1 MLIESSQPQLKPE
14 TKDSEHVVGNM
25 DSKCCAGFI
34 FKSKFNENL
43 NRNLNQAKPLNLK
56 RASCSN
62 IPTNKSPNTPP
73 IILQS
78 QDTSNIDS
86 NSILHR
92 NCEQL
97 IFTNKQVTIET
108 PQKSNVN
115 LVQNFSS
122 NINLRKINNNTVSPL
137 IQPNHKTMYNRFS
150 GSVQNLPQKLNPSF
164 RKKSA
169 SEMNLSKPM
178 NTTMVNNVEYVN
190 YCPSVL
196 FSRMR
201 KSISTQ
207 NLRQSLNNPNT
218 TASGSS
224 SKNWKQFFKFGGV
237 RKRTKKDVR

>member
-1 MLIESSQPQLKPE
+1 MLIESSQPQLEPE
-14 TKDSEHVVGNM
+14 TKDSEHVVGTM
-25 DSKCCAGFI
+25 DSKCCSGFI

-43 NRNLNQAKPLNLK
+43 NRNLNQAKPLSLK
-56 RASCSN
+56 RASCSS
-62 IPTNKSPNTPP
+62 IPAKKTPP
-73 IILQS
+73 IIQS
-78 QDTSNIDS
+78 LETSNIDS

-92 NCEQL
+92 NCDQP
-97 IFTNKQVTIET
+97 KQVTIET
-108 PQKSNVN
+108 QKLNVN

-137 IQPNHKTMYNRFS
+137 QLNHKNMHSRFS
-150 GSVQNLPQKLNPSF
+150 GSVQNLPQKLNSSF

-169 SEMNLSKPM
+169 SEMNLSKRV
-178 NTTMVNNVEYVN
+178 NTTIVNNVEYVN

-207 NLRQSLNNPNT
+207 NLTNSQNNENP
-218 TASGSS
+218 AGSRSSGS
-224 SKNWKQFFKFGGV
+224 SKNWRQFFKFGGV

>member
-1 MLIESSQPQLKPE
+1 MLIESSQPKLEPE

-43 NRNLNQAKPLNLK
+43 NRNLNQAKPLSLK
-56 RASCSN
+56 RASTSS
-62 IPTNKSPNTPP
+62 IPDKKPPNTTP
-73 IILQS
+73 IQE
-78 QDTSNIDS
+78 TSNIDS

-92 NCEQL
+92 NCEQPNF
-97 IFTNKQVTIET
+97 INKQDPIET
-108 PQKSNVN
+108 SKSNVN

-137 IQPNHKTMYNRFS
+137 QLNHKTMNSRFS
-150 GSVQNLPQKLNPSF
+150 GSVQNLPQKLNSSF

-169 SEMNLSKPM
+169 SEMNLSKPV
-178 NTTMVNNVEYVN
+178 NTTIVNNVEYVN

-207 NLRQSLNNPNT
+207 NLSKNQNT

-224 SKNWKQFFKFGGV
+224 GSSKNWRQFFKFGGV

>member
-14 TKDSEHVVGNM
+14 LKDSEHVVGGL

-56 RASCSN
+56 RASCSS
-62 IPTNKSPNTPP
+62 IPTSKPPITPP
-73 IILQS
+73 ILALPQE
-78 QDTSNIDS
+78 TSNIDS

-92 NCEQL
+92 NCD
-97 IFTNKQVTIET
+97 QVTIET
-108 PQKSNVN
+108 PKSNVN

-122 NINLRKINNNTVSPL
+122 NINLRKINNNTVLHS
-137 IQPNHKTMYNRFS
+137 QSNHKTMYNRFS
-150 GSVQNLPQKLNPSF
+150 GSVQNLPQKLNSSF

-169 SEMNLSKPM
+169 SEMNLSKPV

-196 FSRMR
+196 FSRLR

-207 NLRQSLNNPNT
+207 NLRQSQSHQNSS

-224 SKNWKQFFKFGGV
+224 KNWKHFFKFGGV
-237 RKRTKKDVR
+237 RKRAKKDVR

>member
-1 MLIESSQPQLKPE
+1 MLIESSQPQLEPDL
-14 TKDSEHVVGNM
+14 KDSEHVVGNL

-56 RASCSN
+56 RASCSS
-62 IPTNKSPNTPP
+62 IPTKPP
-73 IILQS
+73 ITLPIIGLS
-78 QDTSNIDS
+78 QETSNIDS

-97 IFTNKQVTIET
+97 SFNTNRVTIET
-108 PQKSNVN
+108 PKSNVN

-122 NINLRKINNNTVSPL
+122 NVNLRKINNNTVLHS
-137 IQPNHKTMYNRFS
+137 QSNHKTMYNRFS
-150 GSVQNLPQKLNPSF
+150 GSVQNLPQKLNSSF

-169 SEMNLSKPM
+169 SEMNLSKPV

-196 FSRMR
+196 FSRLR

-207 NLRQSLNNPNT
+207 NLRQTQSHQHNS
-218 TASGSS
+218 TASGS

-237 RKRTKKDVR
+237 KKRTKKDVR